1 MAARKK
7 SRGASFEELA
17 ASFKRGDA
25 EPLYLFTGTE
35 GFLMDEL
42 QALAVEHLL
51 QPAERDFNLDIVFG
65 PEANARDVLAQCGA
79 FPMMAQRRLVIVRG
93 FDQLSDTAL
102 FTAYADSPNPQ
113 AVVLLLCNG
122 NPRLNT
128 NPYRAIK
135 AKGVWARFDPLRSRD
150 LPGWV
155 RSRFQLVGVK
165 AAGGTAQRLVDLV
178 APDLRTLATEVD
190 KLVSFVGDRREV
202 TPDDVVQAAGHSAEI
217 NPFGLQDALGACDV
231 SRALTIADTLLVQAA
246 NRQSQAIQLIG
257 LLASYFNK
265 LWLMTACL
273 ASNMPDAKV
282 AGTLS
287 VPPFAVSNY
296 RRATRQWS
304 PVAVRRAFEALLA
317 ADAEL
322 KGGSRRS
329 PRQVMSL
336 LMIQLIRS
344 VQSQ

>member
-1 MAARKK
+1 
-7 SRGASFEELA
+7 
-17 ASFKRGDA
+17 
-25 EPLYLFTGTE
+25 
-35 GFLMDEL
+35 MDEL
-42 QALAVEHLL
+42 QALAINHLL
-51 QPAERDFNLDIVFG
+51 QENERDFNLDVVFG

-79 FPMMAQRRLVIVRG
+79 FPMMAQRRLVVVRG
-93 FDQLSDTAL
+93 FDQLSDNAL
-102 FTAYADSPNPQ
+102 FTSYAESPNPQ

-135 AKGVWARFDPLRSRD
+135 DKGVWARFDPLRSRA

-155 RSRFQLVGVK
+155 RSRFKL
-165 AAGGTAQRLVDLV
+165 AGIQASNGAAQRLVDLV

-190 KLVSFVGDRREV
+190 KLASFVGARREV
-202 TPDDVVQAAGHSAEI
+202 TPDDIVQAAGHSAEI

-246 NRQSQAIQLIG
+246 NRQSQAIQLVA

-273 ASNMPDAKV
+273 AMKMPDAKV
-282 AGTLS
+282 AATLR

-296 RRATRQWS
+296 RGATRLWS
-304 PVAVRRAFEALLA
+304 PVAVQRALEALLA
-317 ADAEL
+317 ADSEL

-329 PRQVMSL
+329 PRQVVSL
-336 LMIQLIRS
+336 LMIQLIRA

>member
-1 MAARKK
+1 MARRKK
-7 SRGASFEELA
+7 STGAQFEDLA
-17 ASFKRGDA
+17 AAFKRGEA

-42 QALAVEHLL
+42 QALAVDHLL
-51 QPAERDFNLDIVFG
+51 QENERDFNLDVVFG

-93 FDQLSDTAL
+93 FDQLPDNAL
-102 FTAYADSPNPQ
+102 FTSYAESPNPQ

-128 NPYRAIK
+128 NPYRALK
-135 AKGVWARFDPLRSRD
+135 EKGVWARFDPLRSRE
-150 LPGWV
+150 LPAWV
-155 RSRFQLVGVK
+155 RSRFKLAGVK
-165 AAGGTAQRLVDLV
+165 TTNGAAQRLVDLV

-190 KLVSFVGDRREV
+190 KLVSFIGGREEV
-202 TPDDVVQAAGHSAEI
+202 TPEDVVQAAGHSAEI
-217 NPFGLQDALGACDV
+217 NPFGLQDALGVRDV
-231 SRALTIADTLLVQAA
+231 SQALAIADTLLVQAS
-246 NRQSQAIQLIG
+246 NRQSQAIQLVA

-273 ASNMPDAKV
+273 AMKLPDAKV
-282 AGTLS
+282 AATLS
-287 VPPFAVSNY
+287 VPRFAVSNY
-296 RRATRQWS
+296 RTAARHWS
-304 PVAVRRAFEALLA
+304 PVAVHRAFEALLS

-329 PRQVMSL
+329 PRQIMSL
-336 LMIQLIRS
+336 LMIQLIRAGA
-344 VQSQ
+344 